1 MFKYIIKRFIASIVT
16 LWLVVTFTFL
26 LAHAI
31 PGGPFTSEKK
41 LPPAI
46 EANLKAKFGLDK
58 PLSKQYTTYLANMV
72 KGDLGMSMQYEGRMV
87 RDIITYSFPNSAKL
101 GGVAILFAIIVG
113 LYLGAMSAL
122 HQNKWQDG
130 LSTVISTFGVT
141 IPSFVLA
148 TLLIYLFSLK
158 LKILPAVGFTTPSNY
173 VMPALALGIFPMA
186 FVTRYT
192 RSMLIDVLNQDYIR
206 TAKAKGL
213 SKTIITYK
221 HALKNSLI
229 PVVTYL
235 GPLIAGVLTGSFVV
249 ESIFGIP
256 GLGREFVLS
265 IDNRDYTTI
274 IGVTVFFSAILI
286 FCNLIVD
293 ILYVIIDPR
302 IKLQN

>member
-1 MFKYIIKRFIASIVT
+1 MAKYIIKRFIASIFT
-16 LWLVVTFTFL
+16 LWLVVTLTFF

-46 EANLKAKFGLDK
+46 EQNLKAEYGLDK
-58 PLSKQYTTYLANMV
+58 PISQQYTSYIKNALHGNF
-72 KGDLGMSMQYEGRMV
+72 GMSMQYEGRMV
-87 RDIITYSFPNSAKL
+87 SDIISYSFPNSAKL
-101 GGVAILFAIIVG
+101 GGVAMLFAIIVG
-113 LYLGAMSAL
+113 IYLGAVGAL

-130 LSTVISTFGVT
+130 ISTVVSTFGVT
-141 IPSFVLA
+141 VPNFVLA
-148 TLLIYLFSLK
+148 TLLIYIFSLK
-158 LKILPAVGFTTPSNY
+158 LQILPAVGFTTPANY

-186 FVTRYT
+186 FITRYT
-192 RSMLIDVLNQDYIR
+192 RSMLVDVLNQDYIR

-213 SKTIITYK
+213 SQTIVTYK

-235 GPLIAGVLTGSFVV
+235 GPIVAGILTGSFVV
-249 ESIFGIP
+249 EAIFGIP

-274 IGVTVFFSAILI
+274 LGVTVFFSAILI
-286 FCNLIVD
+286 LCNLIVD

>member
-1 MFKYIIKRFIASIVT
+1 MFRYIIKRFIASIVT
-16 LWLVVTFTFL
+16 LWIVVTFTFL

-58 PLSKQYTTYLANMV
+58 PLGSQYTTYLTNML

-87 RDIITYSFPNSAKL
+87 KDIITYSFPNSAKL
-101 GGVAILFAIIVG
+101 GAVAILFAVVVG
-113 LYLGAMSAL
+113 VYLGAMSAI

-130 LSTVISTFGVT
+130 LSTLISTFGVT

-158 LKILPAVGFTTPSNY
+158 FKILPAVGFSTPSNY
-173 VMPALALGIFPMA
+173 IMPALALGIFPMA

-192 RSMLIDVLNQDYIR
+192 RSMLIDVLGQDYIR

-213 SKTIITYK
+213 SKNIITYK

-286 FCNLIVD
+286 LCNLIVD

>member
-1 MFKYIIKRFIASIVT
+1 MAKYIIKRLIASIFT
-16 LWLVVTFTFL
+16 LWLVVTLTFF

-58 PLSKQYTTYLANMV
+58 PISKQYTSYIENALH
-72 KGDLGMSMQYEGRMV
+72 GDFGMSMQYEGRMV
-87 RDIITYSFPNSAKL
+87 GDIISYSFPNSAKL
-101 GGVAILFAIIVG
+101 GGVAILFAVIAGI
-113 LYLGAMSAL
+113 YLGAVGAL

-130 LSTVISTFGVT
+130 ISTILSTFGVT
-141 IPSFVLA
+141 VPSFVLA
-148 TLLIYLFSLK
+148 TLLIYVFSLK
-158 LKILPAVGFTTPSNY
+158 LKILPAVGFSTPANY
-173 VMPALALGIFPMA
+173 IMPALALGIFPMA
-186 FVTRYT
+186 FITRYT
-192 RSMLIDVLNQDYIR
+192 RSMLVDVLNQDYIR

-213 SKTIITYK
+213 SEVIVTYK

-235 GPLIAGVLTGSFVV
+235 GPIVAGVLTGSFVV

-274 IGVTVFFSAILI
+274 LGVTIFFSAILI
-286 FCNLIVD
+286 LCNLIVD